1 MTFANVRAVEQRIS
15 LITLGVRD
23 LGRARDFYQRLG
35 WRGQEVQETMFLQA
49 GGSAL
54 VLWGRE
60 KLAHDCGVADDRQT
74 GFSGIVLAQ
83 NVRSNAE
90 VDTVLDDA
98 QRAGGTIT
106 KPAATTFYGGYAGC
120 FADPDGHL
128 WEVAF
133 NPGFPLAAD
142 GSITVPDFG
151 AL

>member
-1 MTFANVRAVEQRIS
+1 MEQRIS

-23 LGRARDFYQRLG
+23 LDRARDFYQRLG
-35 WRGQEVQETMFLQA
+35 WHGQEVEETVFLQA

-54 VLWGRE
+54 VLWGRD
-60 KLAHDCGVADDRQT
+60 KLAQDSGVEESGAASDSPRF
-74 GFSGIVLAQ
+74 GGIVLAQ
-83 NVRSNAE
+83 NVRSSDE
-90 VDTVLDDA
+90 VDAVLHEA
-98 QRAGGTIT
+98 QQAGGTIT
-106 KPAATTFYGGYAGC
+106 KPAAETFYGGYAGC